1 MNQNYMT
8 NRLIKE
14 TVDKNQKNYQAPEES
29 LGDEENIEPTT
40 ADITVKVVDSLNE
53 NVEGASVKITKDS
66 DNYSCTTGK
75 AGGCTIKNV
84 PLGVYN
90 VLTKAESYEDKE
102 QQFTVQEGTNNL
114 SITLTEEIQFGPGI
128 STPTMEEEDGEF

>member
-29 LGDEENIEPTT
+29 LGDEENIETTT

-66 DNYSCTTGK
+66 DDYSCTT
-75 AGGCTIKNV
+75 KNV
-84 PLGVYN
+84 PFGVYD

-114 SITLTEEIQFGPGI
+114 SITLNEEIQFGPGI